1 MSKRRSQSTNTA
13 AMVSTIQSATTTGK
27 NIWSILI
34 TVGVFVATIWTTQ
47 QVVNTRL
54 SFIESEISTMKAKDV
69 ELNKQLI
76 DAQEA
81 HRILLQEISTRLRD
95 MEIRFAEL
103 RTRVDAVLDSRQDFK
118 STSSG
123 MPR

>member
-1 MSKRRSQSTNTA
+1 MSKRRSQPTNTA

-54 SFIESEISTMKAKDV
+54 SFIESEISTLKAKDV

-81 HRILLQEISTRLRD
+81 HRMLLQEISTRLRD

-103 RTRVDAVLDSRQDFK
+103 PHVHLLPHAA
-118 STSSG
+118 
-123 MPR
+123 